1 MGFLAPI
8 ASAVGGFLG
17 FSGTAATVAGTAAMG
32 LGVASAVNKDVRRVA
47 LPVLGGAALG
57 AALAPATGAL
67 SGSASMGTLG
77 TVSKSALLG
86 GAAGGYTGMK
96 MNEAAKMRQMQEQ
109 FYNNQRSYMAQQQAE
124 VSRQNTEMRR
134 RAASAD
140 AARRAELN
148 IENERMARL
157 QQRMQRGRR
166 RGWGE
171 DEYYGNLN
179 TLLG

>member
-1 MGFLAPI
+1 
-8 ASAVGGFLG
+8 
-17 FSGTAATVAGTAAMG
+17 
-32 LGVASAVNKDVRRVA
+32 
-47 LPVLGGAALG
+47 
-57 AALAPATGAL
+57 
-67 SGSASMGTLG
+67 
-77 TVSKSALLG
+77 
-86 GAAGGYTGMK
+86 
-96 MNEAAKMRQMQEQ
+96 
-109 FYNNQRSYMAQQQAE
+109 MAQQQAE

-171 DEYYGNLN
+171 DEYYGSLN

>member
-109 FYNNQRSYMAQQQAE
+109 FSNNQRSYMAQHQAE

-171 DEYYGNLN
+171 DEYYGSLN

>member
-171 DEYYGNLN
+171 DEYYGSLN

>member
-1 MGFLAPI
+1 MGFLAPV

-17 FSGTAATVAGTAAMG
+17 FSGTAATVAGTAAVS
-32 LGVASAVNKDVRRVA
+32 LGVASAVNKDVRRIA
-47 LPVLGGAALG
+47 LPALGGAALG
-57 AALAPATGAL
+57 AALAPTTGAL
-67 SGSASMGTLG
+67 SGSASLGSLG

-86 GAAGGYTGMK
+86 GAMGGYTGMK
-96 MNEAAKMRQMQEQ
+96 MNEDAKMRQMQEDY
-109 FYNNQRSYMAQQQAE
+109 YNNQKSFMSRQEAE

-166 RGWGE
+166 RGWND
-171 DEYYGNLN
+171 DEYYGSLN
-179 TLLG
+179 ALLG